1 MHSGPVPTLNHIAVK
16 RSLEDKG
23 ISVSD
28 LAEKI
33 GHNRSNLSAIL
44 NGHRKG
50 STDLAVKIG
59 AITGD
64 NPYAYLGPDD
74 PKAALVELCV
84 RMGVTAKDL
93 ESAA

>member
-1 MHSGPVPTLNHIAVK
+1 MGHVPTLNHVAVK
-16 RSLEDKG
+16 RSIEDKG

-28 LAEKI
+28 LAAMI

-50 STDLAVKIG
+50 SVDLAVRIG

-64 NPYAYLGPDD
+64 SPYAFLGPDD

-84 RMGVTAKDL
+84 RMGVTAADL
-93 ESAA
+93 EAAA